1 MTFVVT
7 GFNEEDNFVVET
19 IMAMNGKVVSSTFAG
34 IPDYG
39 VVPKCGAPL
48 KHTVNEIVTDL
59 FIVSLSFLFRF
70 LYFDISFNINIFF
83 VGRLCKSGTNS

>member
-70 LYFDISFNINIFF
+70 LYFDISFNINIF
-83 VGRLCKSGTNS
+83 L

>member
-59 FIVSLSFLFRF
+59 FIVSLSFSFRF
-70 LYFDISFNINIFF
+70 LYFDISFNVNIF
-83 VGRLCKSGTNS
+83 L